1 MPPKM
6 FFPFIRRFPLERRDW
21 LEWSLVLFPVFF
33 GAGNWIKRFLLFG
46 CSWDRNSLLCDCC
59 EFTRVNLGVSGRGF
73 SVPSHTLLVE
83 LFAQF
88 SDLNN
93 IMFHLSR
100 IWRDGLRYLTEVNCF
115 FPIYSLIS
123 KLLNICINFFVV
135 NLAKL
140 SCILLWHSGHN
151 LTIH

>member
-1 MPPKM
+1 M
-6 FFPFIRRFPLERRDW
+6 
-21 LEWSLVLFPVFF
+21 SLRKKRLTRMVFNAF
-33 GAGNWIKRFLLFG
+33 SCFLWGRKLNKKILLFG
-46 CSWDRNSLLCDCC
+46 YSWNRNPFLCDCC
-59 EFTRVNLGVSGRGF
+59 QFTRVNLGVSGRGF

-100 IWRDGLRYLTEVNCF
+100 IWRGGLKYLTEVNCF
-115 FPIYSLIS
+115 FPVYSLIS
-123 KLLNICINFFVV
+123 KLLNVCINFFVV

-140 SCILLWHSGHN
+140 SCILLWHIGHN
-151 LTIH
+151 LAIH